1 MSRRTVISVAMTA
14 GCVVSPLI
22 GQTRTPSS
30 APPSKSSAPV
40 TERRTAPTVPFALG
54 ETLTYDISWSSYLTA
69 ATATLTVKE
78 RKPSYGS
85 DAYYIV
91 AEGRPTPLI
100 AKLYDLYY
108 KADTLVDVYSLLP
121 QRASI
126 FSQEGRRQRTKV
138 TTFDRRM
145 RRAQY
150 NVQTATIVKKNVA
163 ISKDAQDLLGALY
176 AVRATPLK
184 SGGRFSIPI
193 CDGGEAYSA
202 QVRVGP
208 VESVKT
214 GLGEIRA
221 FKLMPELSSVD
232 AAPARRLTLWVSED
246 HRRLPVRMQAE
257 LAMGSFDLTLRST
270 NR

>member
-1 MSRRTVISVAMTA
+1 MSRRTFISVAMTA
-14 GCVVSPLI
+14 GCLVSPLI
-22 GQTRTPSS
+22 GDTRKPQS
-30 APPSKSSAPV
+30 APPAKPSAPV
-40 TERRTAPTVPFALG
+40 TERRTASAVPFAPG

-91 AEGRPTPLI
+91 AEGRPTPFI
-100 AKLYDLYY
+100 SRLYDLYY

-150 NVQTATIVKKNVA
+150 EVQTSTVVKKNVA
-163 ISKDAQDLLGALY
+163 ISKDAQDVLGALY

-202 QVRVGP
+202 QVHVGP

-221 FKLMPELSSVD
+221 FKLIPALTSGD

-246 HRRLPVRMQAE
+246 ARRLPVRMQAE